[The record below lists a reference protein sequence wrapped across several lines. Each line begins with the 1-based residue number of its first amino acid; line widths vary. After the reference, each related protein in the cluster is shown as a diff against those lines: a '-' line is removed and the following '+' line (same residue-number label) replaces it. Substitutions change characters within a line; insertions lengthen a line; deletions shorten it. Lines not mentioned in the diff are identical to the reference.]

1 MSGRHLDHDRARY
14 AYEQLQQEVDRISK
28 AAGDN
33 ACKPLGEL
41 RSVLLAAPVLLRR
54 HGLLQTLTFWR
65 SKKEREGERWS
76 GERWAAKA
84 IIGWLLEAESTAWA
98 LTRSKISA
106 ADTRAAT
113 AHLTTLQPAT
123 IALLEAEAESMAGWL
138 KRAVEGHWIDRGCGK
153 EKEQRNGQEAPAA
166 TAGGGP

>member
-1 MSGRHLDHDRARY
+1 MSDRHLDHDRARY

-41 RSVLLAAPVLLRR
+41 RSVLLTAPVMLRR
-54 HGLLQTLTFWR
+54 HGLLQTLTFWH
-65 SKKEREGERWS
+65 SKKREGK
-76 GERWAAKA
+76 RWAGEWWAA
-84 IIGWLLEAESTAWA
+84 EAVIGWLLEAESTAWA
-98 LTRSKISA
+98 LAQSKVSA

-113 AHLTTLQPAT
+113 AHLTTLPSAT
-123 IALLEAEAESMAGWL
+123 IALLEAEAETFAGWL

-153 EKEQRNGQEAPAA
+153 DKEQRDGQEAPAGA
-166 TAGGGP
+166 VEGGS